1 MTIWGNQTFKKR
13 ILFTGRQQE
22 GIERK
27 VMDILN
33 IPAVFV
39 AFLFSVANSFFAQY
53 QLSNCSIASSHRQRK
68 WVLCAPRHCGKRRK
82 EMDWCRNN
90 KEAKRWVSSL
100 VSLLQHFPQNNMLM
114 MTFIVASCRR
124 QYTLLDFLM
133 SLIGL
138 TATSMSDHFLRTSEK
153 VGAHY

>member
-1 MTIWGNQTFKKR
+1 M
-13 ILFTGRQQE
+13 FTGRQNE
-22 GIERK
+22 GIKIK
-27 VMDILN
+27 VKDILN
-33 IPAVFV
+33 IAAVVV
-39 AFLFSVANSFFAQY
+39 AFVFSIANSYIALSNK
-53 QLSNCSIASSHRQRK
+53 LSNCSIASSHRQRK